1 MDDPRTEGVSEVS
14 VSVER
19 TKDDHGE
26 GEEDSQEYQ
35 ENYQPGCLTGIVHLS
50 RL

>member
-19 TKDDHGE
+19 TKDDQCE
-26 GEEDSQEYQ
+26 GEDDSPQYQ
-35 ENYQPGCLTGIVHLS
+35 EDYQPGCFTAKLDLT